1 MQESYL
7 LQVFLTNSDDPVI
20 TRSLSLPSHW
30 TFAKLHVVLQAAFGW
45 ANCHGYSFSVSKFV
59 EEDEVSFSPLLKP
72 LDTGS

>member
-1 MQESYL
+1 VQESYL

-20 TRSLSLPSHW
+20 T
-30 TFAKLHVVLQAAFGW
+30 LHEVLQAAFGW